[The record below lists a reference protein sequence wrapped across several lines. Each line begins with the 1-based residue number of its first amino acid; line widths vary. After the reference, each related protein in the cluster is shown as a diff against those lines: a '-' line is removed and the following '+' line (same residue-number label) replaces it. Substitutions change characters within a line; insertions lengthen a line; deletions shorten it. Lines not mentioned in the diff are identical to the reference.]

1 MGKSSIILMALILTL
16 IFFGCSNGNTVK
28 EDEIYVMNGWV
39 AYGAAENSG
48 LEKTKV
54 TYTMTITGS
63 KEDINNIDAQQPLIN
78 PDYMELLLENGPHNS
93 KIAYEDEPYLEI
105 SGSFVFSTEGK
116 TKEEI
121 DEMDLFKGVEIF
133 DKDKN
138 SYVLIINDYNG
149 KY

>member
-1 MGKSSIILMALILTL
+1 MKKISIILLTL
-16 IFFGCSNGNTVK
+16 ILMLTLFGCSNSNTVK
-28 EDEIYVMNGWV
+28 EDEIYVMNGSI

-54 TYTMTITGS
+54 TYTMNITGS

-78 PDYMELLLENGPHNS
+78 PEYEELLLENGPHIP
-93 KIAYEDEPYLEI
+93 KIVNEDEPYLEI
-105 SGSFVFSTEGK
+105 SGNFVFSTEGK

-121 DEMDLFKGVEIF
+121 DGMDLFKGIEII

-138 SYVLIINDYNG
+138 SYVLIINGYNG
-149 KY
+149 K